1 MRLRSVLAAPLAL
14 SAVVTAAAVGVVA
27 GAAPAYAVDNVCRD
41 VDATTP
47 PGDTGLPSAPYAL
60 LGIEAAQDH
69 VERFAP
75 KTDLPVRVAVLS
87 SGVLQG
93 DGALPVKRAV
103 DGSGIGGE
111 ITDPQGTEVAGLV
124 AGSARKDRQGV
135 GIAPDAEIVDVRT
148 FVNRGSNSA
157 RERPTT
163 PALAGSMS
171 WVAANAGSLNIRVAV
186 VPYAVRKSDSL
197 REVVRA
203 AQDAGVIVVAA
214 TGDRPEAGGELSSSF
229 EDPPAKDEDA
239 GPLFFP
245 AGYPGVVAV
254 NATGSGDPAGAIE
267 SVVKNSRTTVAAP
280 TYDAVSYGLNGSTCL
295 VQETSTGAAAA
306 EVAGVLAL
314 LWQRFPKET
323 PAQIVSRLVN
333 TADGTTDDPT
343 PLTGAGVVQPY
354 EALTRPLAPDKSG
367 DVERTVVH
375 ADTDTQATAPEPA
388 DDLLA
393 DTRENAVWWG
403 LIGGGLLVVA
413 LMLRPVLA
421 RRRRT

>member
-1 MRLRSVLAAPLAL
+1 VRLRSVLAAPLAL
-14 SAVVTAAAVGVVA
+14 GAVVTVAAVGVVA

-47 PGDTGLPSAPYAL
+47 PGDTDLPSAPHAL
-60 LGIEAAQDH
+60 LGIEAAQGQ

-75 KTDLPVRVAVLS
+75 RTEVPVRVAVLS
-87 SGVLQG
+87 SGVLQ
-93 DGALPVKRAV
+93 DGALPVQQAV
-103 DGSGIGGE
+103 DGSGVGGE

-135 GIAPDAEIVDVRT
+135 GIAPGAEIVDVRT

-163 PALAGSMS
+163 PALAGSLS
-171 WVAANAGSLNIRVAV
+171 WVAANAGSLHIKVAV

-197 REVVRA
+197 REVVKA
-203 AQDAGVIVVAA
+203 AQDAGVVVVAA
-214 TGDRPEAGGELSSSF
+214 TGDRPEAGGEFSSFF
-229 EDPPAKDEDA
+229 EDPPAKGEDA

-254 NATGSGDPAGAIE
+254 NATGTGDPAGAIE

-280 TYDAVSYGLNGSTCL
+280 TYGAVSYGLNGRTCL

-343 PLTGAGVVQPY
+343 PLTGAGVIQPY

-367 DVERTVVH
+367 GVERTVVH
-375 ADTDTQATAPEPA
+375 ADADTQATAPEPA

-393 DTRENAVWWG
+393 STRDNAVWWG